1 MKPNKSIH
9 LKDDTHLK
17 LSRIQFQLKE
27 IGIEKTLYQILDI
40 SIHHGIDNTLEFIK
54 NSETSTEG
62 GIK

>member
-9 LKDDTHLK
+9 LNNDTHLK

-40 SIHHGIDNTLEFIK
+40 LIHHGIDDIFVIIK
-54 NSETSTEG
+54 NSETLEVE
-62 GIK
+62 